1 MRFLPLILLLGVC
14 AAAQPVGDPARA
26 KRVID
31 DALKA
36 LGGDAFL
43 NMKDRTEEGR
53 AYSFYREQLSGLS
66 RAKIYTRY
74 LTRPE
79 PPPPGYI
86 GQRERQAFGKKEDV
100 YIVFNEQ
107 GGFEITY
114 RGAKPLPPETIERY
128 KEGLLH
134 SILYLLRMRLGEPG
148 LTFEFRGSDIYEN
161 VPVDIVDIL
170 DSQDRITTVY
180 FQQSTKLPVRQAW
193 EKRDP
198 VTKRKHQEITVY
210 SKYRDVGGGV
220 MWPLVVRRE
229 RDGEKIFEMFADS
242 VAVNRGLTDDLFTIP
257 ADVKILEKGAR
268 RK

>member
-1 MRFLPLILLLGVC
+1 MLPGLLLAAC

-26 KRVID
+26 KQVID
-31 DALKA
+31 DALRA

-43 NMKDRTEEGR
+43 RMADRVEEGR

-79 PPPPGYI
+79 PPPPNYVGI
-86 GQRERQAFGKKEDV
+86 RERQAFGKKEDV
-100 YIVFNEQ
+100 YIVFNES

-114 RGAKPLPPETIERY
+114 RGAKPLPPESMKRY
-128 KEGLLH
+128 ADGLSH

-148 LTFEFRGSDIYEN
+148 LTFEYRRADIYEN
-161 VPVDIVDIL
+161 VPVHVVDIL
-170 DSQDRITTVY
+170 DSDNRITTVY
-180 FQQSTKLPVRQAW
+180 FQQSSRLPVRQVW
-193 EKRDP
+193 ENRDP
-198 VTKRKHQEITVY
+198 VTKRKFEEITVY
-210 SKYRDVGGGV
+210 SKYKDVGAGV

-229 RDGEKIFEMFADS
+229 RDGEKIFEMFADA
-242 VAVNRGLTDDLFTIP
+242 VAVNQGLTDDLFTIP
-257 ADVKILEKGAR
+257 SDVKILEKGAK

>member
-1 MRFLPLILLLGVC
+1 MRLLIALLCGAC

-26 KRVID
+26 KQVID

-36 LGGDAFL
+36 LGGEAFL
-43 NMKDRTEEGR
+43 RMQDRVEEGR

-79 PPPPGYI
+79 PPPVDFF

-114 RGAKPLPPETIERY
+114 RGAKPLPPATMERY
-128 KEGLLH
+128 KDGIQH

-148 LTFEFRGSDIYEN
+148 LTFEYRGSDIYEN
-161 VPVDIVDIL
+161 APVHVVDIL
-170 DSQDRITTVY
+170 DSKNRITTVY
-180 FQQSTKLPVRQAW
+180 FQQSTKLPVRQSW
-193 EKRDP
+193 ENRDP
-198 VTKRKHQEITVY
+198 VTKRKFQEITVY
-210 SKYRDVGGGV
+210 SKYRDVGGGAQ
-220 MWPLVVRRE
+220 WPLVVRRE

-242 VAVNRGLTDDLFTIP
+242 VSVNQGLTDDLFTLP
-257 ADVKILEKGAR
+257 ADVKILEKSSG
-268 RK
+268 RKK